1 MKGAVRYIFL
11 AALSLLSLGLC
22 VATIV
27 LWVRS
32 FWIADSYR
40 SALDQDL
47 VTYQSYRGRL
57 HYVHVGQERL
67 AQSDQKYPPPGWS
80 SVPASQALLW
90 QEWNGPTHDSY
101 TALGFAYTN
110 SLRAFTI
117 SAIPYWALV
126 ALFAILP
133 VRAAPDV
140 IRWLNKVPRRCHHCG
155 KKVRG
160 GATSCPRCGQALVE
174 TVAPPPP
181 PMIEKTPP
189 RPAKKITAV
198 VIKSTKPDHSH
209 SPPTG
214 GSDRSVL

>member
-1 MKGAVRYIFL
+1 MKGALSYIVL

-22 VATIV
+22 LATIV

-32 FWIADSYR
+32 FWIADAYR
-40 SALDQDL
+40 PVLDQDL
-47 VTYQSYRGRL
+47 VAYQSYRGRL
-57 HYVHVGQERL
+57 HYVHVSQDRL

-101 TALGFAYTN
+101 TALGFGYTN

-126 ALFAILP
+126 GLFAILP
-133 VRAAPDV
+133 LREAPEFL
-140 IRWLNKVPRRCHHCG
+140 RWLNKVPRRCHNCG

-160 GATSCPRCGQALVE
+160 IATTCPRCGHALIE

-189 RPAKKITAV
+189 RPAKKIKAV
-198 VIKSTKPDHSH
+198 VIKSAKPDRTHSR
-209 SPPTG
+209 PTD
-214 GSDRSVL
+214 GSDTPVL